1 MGTRKQ
7 YADPNFYERKLKKI
21 MERFG
26 ATEYDW
32 NYDRHGGWVRFVYKD
47 QAYLFEHSVENAKAH
62 GTNLA
67 YGSDAFAQIVLA
79 LEDLCRIVDRGI
91 YDLQSWVAG
100 MKALPAV
107 VNIPSFFAT
116 LGFDHVPSN
125 VEDVRRAYREMA
137 KSKHPDGGGSDD
149 EFQALK
155 AAYEQALSY
164 MAEQEKET
172 KI

>member
-1 MGTRKQ
+1 MATQKQ

-32 NYDRHGGWVRFVYKD
+32 DYNRHGGWVRFVYKG
-47 QAYLFEHSVENAKAH
+47 QAYLFEHSVSNAKAH
-62 GTNLA
+62 GVNLT
-67 YGSDAFAQIVLA
+67 YGTDAFVQIVLA

-100 MKALPAV
+100 MKALPSV

-116 LGFDHVPSN
+116 LGFDHFPNSAEEVK
-125 VEDVRRAYREMA
+125 RAYREMA
-137 KSKHPDGGGSDD
+137 KSKHPDVGGSDD
-149 EFQALK
+149 EFQSLK

-164 MAEQEKET
+164 MAENNKGE
-172 KI
+172 